1 MTDDSQPGREADP
14 PKRSWQAWLRL
25 IRVPNLFSVPGD
37 PLAGLALVGLLDGAL
52 APWSHFAVAAG
63 VALCLYSYGLILN
76 DICDLRTDRVERP
89 ERPLPARQISI
100 RKAALAGGAFLVAG
114 LGLALFGGGAALLCT
129 AVLLAAVVTA
139 YDAIFKRHVLLG
151 NLAMGACRGL
161 SFLLAVEPARW
172 LSGIGLIALLAAAY
186 FAAVTGVARHEN
198 ESIRH
203 GWLAWVPVVALAAI
217 GGAGALLP
225 WPRQDVAFPLIAGAL
240 LFTSLY
246 AAGYVGWRLTRTR
259 VSPNLTRQAIG
270 LFIRNWTGVQAAVLV
285 FGGASAWLGAVIL
298 LGRPVAGWLGKRF
311 AAS

>member
-1 MTDDSQPGREADP
+1 MTDELETTAEAP
-14 PKRSWQAWLRL
+14 PRRSWQAWLHL
-25 IRVPNLFSVPGD
+25 IRIPNLFSVPGD
-37 PLAGLALVGLLDGAL
+37 PLAGLALVGILDGAL
-52 APWSHFAVAAG
+52 PPWSRFAVAAG
-63 VALCLYSYGLILN
+63 VALCLYIYGLILN

-100 RKAALAGGAFLVAG
+100 RSAALAGGAFLAAG
-114 LGLALFGGGAALLCT
+114 LGLALFGGGTALLCN
-129 AVLLAAVVTA
+129 ALLLAAVVTA
-139 YDAIFKRHVLLG
+139 YDAVLKRQVVSG

-161 SFLLAVEPARW
+161 SFLLAVEPQRW
-172 LSGIGLIALLAAAY
+172 FSPIGLVALLATGY

-198 ESIRH
+198 ESVQH
-203 GWLAWVPVVALAAI
+203 GGLAWAPAVLLLAI
-217 GGAGALLP
+217 GGSGTLLP
-225 WPRQDVAFPLIAGAL
+225 RVPQGSAFPVMAGAL

-246 AAGYVGWRLTRTR
+246 AAIYVGWRLTRTR

-285 FGGASAWLGAVIL
+285 FGGATAWLGALLL